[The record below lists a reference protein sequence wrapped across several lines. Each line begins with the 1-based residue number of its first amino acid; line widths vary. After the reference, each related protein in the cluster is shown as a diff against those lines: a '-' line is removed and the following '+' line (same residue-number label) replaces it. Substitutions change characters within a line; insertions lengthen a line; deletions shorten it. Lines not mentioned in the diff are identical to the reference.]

1 MTLAHRCGN
10 PGWCETRGETRHA
23 DEHLSPKG
31 SKVDDLRDDGGTQP
45 WYFESRNPMKH
56 FQEPPSLVSSKE
68 SLMTSNFFFSG
79 IFQLGTLLSQTC
91 KKITAFYPSIVDC
104 EPSTNN
110 QEKNPSPGRDVRR
123 DVSASM
129 TTLHLGVLIWR
140 CDIGIIQKG
149 PNDGWGFPK
158 MVVPNN
164 HGFSY

>member
-10 PGWCETRGETRHA
+10 PGWCETRGETSHA

-68 SLMTSNFFFSG
+68 SLMTSKFFFSG

-91 KKITAFYPSIVDC
+91 KKITATLYPSIFDC
-104 EPSTNN
+104 ELSNNIKRMPSIERC
-110 QEKNPSPGRDVRR
+110 QERFFSLYDSIASWSQLGPGV
-123 DVSASM
+123 
-129 TTLHLGVLIWR
+129 IF
-140 CDIGIIQKG
+140 GIIQRIQMM
-149 PNDGWGFPK
+149 DGCYQFVALTGCFQK
-158 MVVPNN
+158 
-164 HGFSY
+164 